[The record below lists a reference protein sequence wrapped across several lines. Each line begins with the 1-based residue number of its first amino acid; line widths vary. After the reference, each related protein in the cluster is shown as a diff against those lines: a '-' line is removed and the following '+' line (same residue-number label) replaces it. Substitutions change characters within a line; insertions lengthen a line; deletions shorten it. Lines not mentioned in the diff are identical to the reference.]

1 MGPNNGKKI
10 FKLEPTR
17 SAKQRKKNSRILRE
31 AIRINQVQ
39 TTIRIQE
46 FCLRLA
52 SLLLLLLWKENGFF
66 VIKKKKHCSRNG
78 WNLRS
83 SWNDPVVLSISLFTK
98 QQRKSPDTKRILCD
112 VPVDISV
119 TALVQYFWN
128 WLQFDFDVLIWYKE
142 EEEDNK
148 QRRRFQKHLLQSLGR
163 D

>member
-1 MGPNNGKKI
+1 MVGISGRVEMIPL
-10 FKLEPTR
+10 FFL
-17 SAKQRKKNSRILRE
+17 
-31 AIRINQVQ
+31 
-39 TTIRIQE
+39 
-46 FCLRLA
+46 
-52 SLLLLLLWKENGFF
+52 SLFLPSNKEN
-66 VIKKKKHCSRNG
+66 
-78 WNLRS
+78 
-83 SWNDPVVLSISLFTK
+83 P
-98 QQRKSPDTKRILCD
+98 PDTKRILCD